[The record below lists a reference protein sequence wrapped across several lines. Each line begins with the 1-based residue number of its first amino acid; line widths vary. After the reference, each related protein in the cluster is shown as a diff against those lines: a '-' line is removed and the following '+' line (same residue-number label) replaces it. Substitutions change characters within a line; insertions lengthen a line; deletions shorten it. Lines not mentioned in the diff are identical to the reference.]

1 MKKVARISKE
11 FKLGVIVVVGVVLLI
26 IGVNYLRG
34 FNPFQEAHRYYAVY
48 EKIDGLS
55 VSNPVL
61 VNGFKVG
68 QVTSVQ
74 FSERGDGSLIVAFD
88 LQETALKLPIDSK
101 AKIISSDL
109 FGTKAID
116 LIAGQSPDL
125 ATAGDTLASDIEVG
139 IAEAVRIELMPLKN
153 KTSELIDGVDEI
165 LENLKAVFE
174 SDATTQLPAA
184 FESLQRTVRT
194 LEHTSTQLDGMV
206 TENRGNLRSMLSNA
220 DAITAN
226 LRNHNEALA
235 NVIQNFSQISDSLAA
250 IQFASTMAK
259 ADKTLG
265 EFAAIAEKINRGEGT
280 IGALIQSDSLH
291 NGLVQTNRE
300 LQLLLNDLYLN
311 PGRYVSVSVFSKK
324 EDKKMSQKEIERLRG
339 LIDEQLEEREGSSG
353 APASRDVPQP

>member
-1 MKKVARISKE
+1 VARISKE
-11 FKLGVIVVVGVVLLI
+11 FKLGVTVVVGVVLLI
-26 IGVNYLRG
+26 VGVNYLRG
-34 FNPFQEAHRYYAVY
+34 FNPFKKSQRYYAVY

-68 QVTSVQ
+68 QVSSVQ

-88 LQETALKLPIDSK
+88 LQEMALKLPRDSK

-116 LIAGQSPDL
+116 LIAGQSADL
-125 ATAGDTLASDIEVG
+125 ASPGDTLLGDIEVG
-139 IAEAVRIELMPLKN
+139 IAEAVRIELLPLKN
-153 KTSELIDGVDEI
+153 KTTELIDGVDDI
-165 LENLKAVFE
+165 LENLKAAFE

-194 LEHTSTQLDGMV
+194 LEHTSAQLDGMV

-220 DAITAN
+220 DQIAAN

-235 NVIQNFSQISDSLAA
+235 NVIQNFSQISDTLAA
-250 IQFASTMAK
+250 IQFAATMAK

-265 EFAAIAEKINRGEGT
+265 EFAAITEKINRGEGSL
-280 IGALIQSDSLH
+280 GALIQSDSLH
-291 NGLVQTNRE
+291 NGLLQTNRE

-311 PGRYVSVSVFSKK
+311 PWRYVKVSVFSKK
-324 EDKKMSQKEIERLRG
+324 DEKKLSQKEMERLRG
-339 LIDEQLEEREGSSG
+339 LIDEQLEERGGASGS
-353 APASRDVPQP
+353 APPPDVP